1 MMSKSLCTIAVFAAL
16 AHSAA
21 AAPLP
26 QVVEKLLQTSPD
38 ILSDVGQR
46 RASDAAV
53 DKAKSGYYP
62 RIDLSVG
69 AGREYTNDL
78 STRTNFGG
86 GTDYNRQEAQ
96 AILTQML
103 FDGMATKNEV
113 ARQRA
118 RQLGAAHRLANTSED
133 IALKTAEAY
142 LDVLRQQELV
152 ALTQANLDAHL
163 STAEQVKLRTSGG
176 FGRKSDDEQIDAR
189 VSLAKANLSA
199 AQSSLNEAKIAY
211 MRLVGEVPEDLAKP
225 DTPANLPA
233 SMEEA
238 ANWAVA
244 NNRLLLAAKAD
255 VDGANAQHGLAESQ
269 MYPRVDLEAGAVYTN
284 SLDGVAVEDSTRYY
298 GMVRMRYTF
307 KSGGD
312 RAYVAETKQL
322 AYSAQEVARRV
333 ERQVR
338 QNAALSWN
346 AMSIAAERVP
356 VLTQYANSSKSARDE
371 YSKQFSLGQRS
382 LLDLLDSENEYFTAR
397 RDLVAGQYDEL
408 RAKFR
413 LLADGNQ
420 LLSTLNVKPLAETE
434 LAQQ

>member
-1 MMSKSLCTIAVFAAL
+1 MMSKYLCTLTIFAAL
-16 AHSAA
+16 AQHTT

-26 QVVEKLLQTSPD
+26 QVVEKLLQNSPD
-38 ILSDVGQR
+38 ILTDVGQR

-62 RIDLSVG
+62 QIDLSVG

-96 AILTQML
+96 ALLTQML
-103 FDGMATKNEV
+103 FDGMGTQNEV

-118 RQLGAAHRLANTSED
+118 RQQGAAHRLANTSED
-133 IALKTAEAY
+133 IALKTTEAY
-142 LDVLRQQELV
+142 LEVLRQQELV
-152 ALTQANLDAHL
+152 KLTQENLESHL
-163 STAEQVKLRTSGG
+163 STADQVKLRTSGG

-211 MRLVGEVPEDLAKP
+211 MRLVGEMPEDLVQP
-225 DTPANLPA
+225 TSPANLPA

-238 ANWAVA
+238 ADWAVA
-244 NNRLLLAAKAD
+244 SNRLLQAAKAD
-255 VDGANAQHGLAESQ
+255 VDGANAQHGLAQSQ
-269 MYPRVDLEAGAVYTN
+269 MYPRINLEAGAVYTN
-284 SLDGVAVEDSTRYY
+284 SLDGKAVEDSTRYY
-298 GMVRMRYTF
+298 GMLRMRYAF

-312 RAYVAETKQL
+312 KAYVAETKQL
-322 AYSAQEVARRV
+322 AYSAAEVARRV

-346 AMSIAAERVP
+346 AMTIAAERVP
-356 VLTQYANSSKSARDE
+356 VLTQYADSSKSARDE

-397 RDLVAGQYDEL
+397 RDLVGGQYDEL
-408 RAKFR
+408 RARFR

-420 LLSTLNVKPLAETE
+420 LLNNLSVQPLVETE
-434 LAQQ
+434 LVNQ